1 MPQPPD
7 RFTVVV
13 HAKQRIIEV
22 RYPARPS
29 LESYEK
35 YEKEIRAAIE
45 AMGGTWD
52 CLVDQT
58 ALRAL
63 APEFPPRI
71 AELNHWARAHGM
83 RRTARVIADSA
94 IGELQ
99 GMRILRDSGVKD
111 VGSIFKTRDEAW
123 RAITTPP
130 KP

>member
-1 MPQPPD
+1 MPLPPD
-7 RFTVVV
+7 HFTVVV
-13 HAKQRIIEV
+13 HAKLRIIEV

-35 YEKEIRAAIE
+35 YEKEIRAAIS
-45 AMGGTWD
+45 AMNGTWD

-58 ALRAL
+58 ALKAL

-71 AELNHWARAHGM
+71 AVLNHWAREHGM

-123 RAITTPP
+123 RAITTPS
-130 KP
+130 KA